1 MTETPKDQE
10 TELKDLKK
18 ELSRLR
24 LEANLRKSLAT
35 QLEKQKKVAEDAK
48 A

>member
-1 MTETPKDQE
+1 VTETPKDQE

-24 LEANLRKSLAT
+24 LEANLRKPNLKPWC
-35 QLEKQKKVAEDAK
+35 EERICD
-48 A
+48 